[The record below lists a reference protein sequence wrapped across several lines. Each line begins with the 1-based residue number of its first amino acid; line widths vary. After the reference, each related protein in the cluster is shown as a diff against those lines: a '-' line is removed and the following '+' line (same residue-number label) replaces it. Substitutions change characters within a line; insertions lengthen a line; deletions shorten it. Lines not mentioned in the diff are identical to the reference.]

1 MMHGR
6 EKSDSAIVAVKPANN
21 DGQPSAESVERRA
34 GAEGNAGQDRMHR
47 AQDRESVSQG
57 LDRVRQVRR
66 QTPTVGAGCGNPARP
81 DLRGGRSVT
90 SVPTAIACCVFTS
103 ARVSTTRRTSAIAR
117 SPICRPKASPSRRAR
132 SASSSGGLLAMSEF
146 SPREY
151 IFSGLGFIA
160 HYGTILSGLSG
171 ACIGYDRPRL
181 L

>member
-66 QTPTVGAGCGNPARP
+66 QTPKVGAGCGNPARP
-81 DLRGGRSVT
+81 DLCGGRSVT
-90 SVPTAIACCVFTS
+90 SVPTAITFGSCCS
-103 ARVSTTRRTSAIAR
+103 Y
-117 SPICRPKASPSRRAR
+117 
-132 SASSSGGLLAMSEF
+132 LL
-146 SPREY
+146 
-151 IFSGLGFIA
+151 I
-160 HYGTILSGLSG
+160 
-171 ACIGYDRPRL
+171 
-181 L
+181 

>member
-66 QTPTVGAGCGNPARP
+66 QTPKVGAGCGNPARP
-81 DLRGGRSVT
+81 DLCGGRSVT
-90 SVPTAIACCVFTS
+90 SVPTAIRLMLLSDAF
-103 ARVSTTRRTSAIAR
+103 RI
-117 SPICRPKASPSRRAR
+117 
-132 SASSSGGLLAMSEF
+132 GGLDARCLA
-146 SPREY
+146 RN
-151 IFSGLGFIA
+151 
-160 HYGTILSGLSG
+160 HSG
-171 ACIGYDRPRL
+171 ALVDDAASGQASD
-181 L
+181 